1 MKITIHENTDEK
13 VAFTIKDIDVVYAN
27 TLRRLMLGEV
37 PTMAIE
43 EVTFSKNDSVLY
55 DEILAHRLGLIVL
68 KTDLKSYNMMS
79 VCKCKGAGC
88 PQCQLKLSLKV
99 EGPKT
104 VYAEDLVSKDP
115 AVIPVYPKTILVK
128 LLEGQQLELEATAIL
143 GTGKEHSKW
152 SPGLVWYTNEAVIK
166 VNNKHKDFSKF
177 KNKYPPQVFNAK
189 GEIDSKLINSPQLV
203 DACMDVNPEI
213 VNITF
218 QKNAFQFTV
227 ESFGALKAK
236 EIVTRALELFEGQ
249 IKSFEKLVKS
259 IK

>member
-1 MKITIHENTDEK
+1 MKITVHENTNEK
-13 VAFTIKDIDVVYAN
+13 ISFTLKGVDTAYAN

-43 EVTFSKNDSVLY
+43 EVVFSKNDSVLY
-55 DEILAHRLGLIVL
+55 DEIIAHRLGLVVL

-79 VCKCKGAGC
+79 VCKCEGAGC

-104 VYAEDLVSKDP
+104 VYAEDLISKDP
-115 AVIPVYPKTILVK
+115 KVKPVYPKTIIVK

-152 SPGLVWYTNEAVIK
+152 SPGLVWYNNEANIK
-166 VNNKHKDFSKF
+166 INNKHKDFAKF
-177 KNKYPPQVFNAK
+177 KNKFPPQVFNAK
-189 GEIDSKLINSPQLV
+189 GEIEEKLINSPQLI

-218 QKNAFQFTV
+218 QKDAFRFTV
-227 ESFGALKAK
+227 ESFGALNAK
-236 EIVTRALELFEGQ
+236 EIVTKAMEIYEGQ
-249 IKSFEKLVKS
+249 IKTFESLVKTL
-259 IK
+259 K